1 MSIIILLIAFII
13 IGVPVSVA
21 LGMASIIP
29 GIIHNSFTASPT
41 FIIRSMVG
49 GIDSFPLLAIPMFIL
64 SGIIMS
70 KSGMSKKLFDIFC
83 YFIGKYNAGM
93 PCAVIITCLFFS
105 SMSGSAPA
113 TVAAVGSMSIP
124 MLVNLGYDKTFSTVI
139 VAVAGGL
146 GVILPPSIPFIL
158 YGMASGQSVG
168 NLFIAGIFPA
178 FLVSIFLLVYVILY
192 CRKNTGDVKKI
203 QQEVSTLKQ
212 IGIKNLLLDS
222 IWALLMPVIILSFI
236 YKGVA
241 SPTEVA
247 VISVFYSLAIS
258 MFVYKTIHI
267 KDIPQIFIQACKT
280 FAPLLFILS
289 ASIAFS
295 RVLTLLHLPQTMS
308 DWILGNFSSTISIL
322 IVVNL
327 FLLVIGMIM
336 DTTPAILIVTPILL
350 PIVEATGIDAVHF
363 GVIMI
368 VNLAIGFVT
377 PPLGVNLYVASSL
390 SNIPVM
396 KIGIKALP
404 MIGYFIIALLLITFI
419 PIISLA
425 FIR

>member
-1 MSIIILLIAFII
+1 MGILIFLFTLIILGI
-13 IGVPVSVA
+13 PVAVS
-21 LGMASIIP
+21 LGIVSIIP
-29 GIIHNSFTASPT
+29 GIIDPSFTASPT
-41 FIIRSMVG
+41 FIIRSMFG
-49 GIDSFPLLAIPMFIL
+49 GIDSYPLLAIPMFIL

-83 YFIGKYNAGM
+83 FFIGKYNAGM

-124 MLVNLGYDKTFSTVI
+124 MLVNLGYDKTFSTAI

-158 YGMASGQSVG
+158 YGMASGQSVA
-168 NLFIAGIFPA
+168 NLFLAGIFPA
-178 FLVSIFLLVYVILY
+178 FLVALFLLMYVIIY
-192 CRKNTGDVKKI
+192 CRTHTGDTEKI
-203 QQEVSTLKQ
+203 QKEVLALKE
-212 IGIKNLLLDS
+212 IGLKKLLLDS
-222 IWALLMPVIILSFI
+222 VWALLTPFIILGFI
-236 YKGVA
+236 YTGVA

-247 VISVFYSLAIS
+247 VIAVFYSL
-258 MFVYKTIHI
+258 FVSLFIYKTLHF
-267 KDIPQIFIQACKT
+267 KDITTIFRQACRT
-280 FAPLLFILS
+280 FAPLLFILA

-295 RVLTLLHLPQTMS
+295 RVLTLMHLPQLMS
-308 DWILGNFSSTISIL
+308 NWILDTFSSKIAIL
-322 IVVNL
+322 IIINI
-327 FLLVIGMIM
+327 FLLAIGMIM
-336 DTTPAILIVTPILL
+336 DTTPAILIVTPIML
-350 PIVEATGIDAVHF
+350 PIIEGVGIDPIHF

-396 KIGIKALP
+396 NIGLKAMP
-404 MIGYFIIALLLITFI
+404 MIAFFLVALILITFI
-419 PIISLA
+419 PAISLVLL
-425 FIR
+425 R